1 MDTLLVNGDA
11 HDAHEGG
18 KQSTVQEIWCQVLM
32 LWRRRRRRRSL
43 FVFSGY
49 YRGTQGARCALLTR
63 VFTTSTQV
71 FPLAPSPTPSPTDPV
86 PAGPRTAGR
95 LRTRHLARKVGIL
108 DAQNTLG
115 LHTPSC
121 PPFFACVIL
130 PPRSG
135 GLGRQ
140 ENDRRMYFTKTQ

>member
-49 YRGTQGARCALLTR
+49 YRGTQGARCSLDTC
-63 VFTTSTQV
+63 VHNINTS
-71 FPLAPSPTPSPTDPV
+71 V
-86 PAGPRTAGR
+86 PACA
-95 LRTRHLARKVGIL
+95 LAYTI
-108 DAQNTLG
+108 
-115 LHTPSC
+115 P
-121 PPFFACVIL
+121 
-130 PPRSG
+130 
-135 GLGRQ
+135 
-140 ENDRRMYFTKTQ
+140 Y